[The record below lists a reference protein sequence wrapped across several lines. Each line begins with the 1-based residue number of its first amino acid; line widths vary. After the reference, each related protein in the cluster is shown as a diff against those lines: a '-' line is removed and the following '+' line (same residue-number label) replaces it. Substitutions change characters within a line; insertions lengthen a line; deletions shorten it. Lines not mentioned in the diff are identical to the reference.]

1 VIRYFSDLSKSFT
14 DELLAKPDMIYGWRL
29 VEVAED
35 QTGCE
40 YYLTRWLVEDDG
52 INENTYMSG
61 KRINVSFKHYDDG
74 KINVS
79 TRDVITT

>member
-1 VIRYFSDLSKSFT
+1 VIRYYCDLSESFT
-14 DELLAKPDMIYGWRL
+14 AELQAKPGMIYGWRL

-40 YYLTRWLVEDDG
+40 YYLKRWLVEDDG

-61 KRINVSFKHYDDG
+61 KRLNVTFKHYDDG
-74 KINVS
+74 KIAIS
-79 TRDVITT
+79 QRDVLS